1 MKNPLEPAAPDLN
14 VDELSPDVQ
23 IILKEFAIAME
34 RYEALM
40 HEYATTGTVDRQ
52 FLRECLE
59 SYGELRH
66 KLLTAL
72 GENPASEELL
82 PLPAVLNHA

>member
-1 MKNPLEPAAPDLN
+1 MKNPLEPAAPALN
-14 VDELSPDVQ
+14 VDDLSPEVQ
-23 IILKEFAIAME
+23 DILKQFAVAME
-34 RYEALM
+34 RYEALL

-59 SYGELRH
+59 SYGKLRH
-66 KLLTAL
+66 ELLTAL
-72 GENPASEELL
+72 GEDPASEELL